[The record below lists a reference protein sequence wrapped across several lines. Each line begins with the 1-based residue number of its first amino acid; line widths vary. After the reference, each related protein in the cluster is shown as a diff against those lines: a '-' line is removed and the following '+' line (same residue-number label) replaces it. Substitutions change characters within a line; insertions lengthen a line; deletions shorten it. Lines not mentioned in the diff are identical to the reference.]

1 MDASGVPFLMV
12 STNSVAW
19 ICPTLLIYLLTY
31 LLSHVLTY
39 FLLTYLLT
47 FYLLTFYLLTFY
59 LLTFYLLTFYFL
71 LTCSRSAF
79 SCVHGRTLCSEGV
92 PVKVA
97 CGQGAISQK
106 QMCGCERKL

>member
-1 MDASGVPFLMV
+1 MPEVESSRSPLDASGVPFLMV

-19 ICPTLLIYLLTY
+19 ICPTLLIYLLKY

-47 FYLLTFYLLTFY
+47 YFLLTNFL
-59 LLTFYLLTFYFL
+59 L